1 MASWVDIS
9 TWTDACTHSKQGV
22 GTQMS
27 WLGHKHSAIQEYPC
41 FPINMH
47 RGLRW
52 YWESG
57 GHAYTYWCIYIFYP
71 RCGNRSGVIQVGPPF
86 RAGITIWGG
95 TSIQRLDLQ
104 LEVGPPIGGGTLIT
118 GGPPI
123 GGLTSNGSTHLWS
136 ELPPPISTPTSDWRS
151 HLKVELPPP
160 IRPTTSD
167 WWVERHTKSGPHA
180 YIYWCMCT
188 F

>member
-9 TWTDACTHSKQGV
+9 TLTDACTHSKQGV

-57 GHAYTYWCIYIFYP
+57 GHAYTYWCIYTFYP
-71 RCGNRSGVIQVGPPF
+71 RCGNRSGVIQVGPPY
-86 RAGITIWGG
+86 RAGITIWRWDLHSELGPQLEVRPPIRG
-95 TSIQRLDLQ
+95 ETSNRRWDLQ
-104 LEVGPPIGGGTLIT
+104 SEVGPPIGGE
-118 GGPPI
+118 
-123 GGLTSNGSTHLWS
+123 TSNQRWDLQSEVDLWL
-136 ELPPPISTPTSDWRS
+136 E
-151 HLKVELPPP
+151 V
-160 IRPTTSD
+160 
-167 WWVERHTKSGPHA
+167 
-180 YIYWCMCT
+180 
-188 F
+188 